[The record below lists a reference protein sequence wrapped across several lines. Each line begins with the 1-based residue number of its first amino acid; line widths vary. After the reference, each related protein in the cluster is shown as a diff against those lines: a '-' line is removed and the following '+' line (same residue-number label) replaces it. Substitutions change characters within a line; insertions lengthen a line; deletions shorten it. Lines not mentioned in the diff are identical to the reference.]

1 MYSDQ
6 ALRGR
11 TGFIDRLPGTGKL
24 RFYCPDTPG
33 NFSAQL
39 FGQNGSNKSVNFVVD
54 NAQGLFASPLK
65 AALPSL
71 AGALGDAASV
81 DWGLPFFY
89 GRRVFMGF
97 EGQATPLGNG
107 PFYAF

>member
-1 MYSDQ
+1 
-6 ALRGR
+6 
-11 TGFIDRLPGTGKL
+11 
-24 RFYCPDTPG
+24 
-33 NFSAQL
+33 L

-71 AGALGDAASV
+71 AGALGDASSF